1 MLAIERENRD
11 VSYYR
16 NLEKEQKLTETFIKW
31 CKNNHVR
38 YRINPT
44 DSSKNLLGSDITIRY
59 NNKTYEVDLK
69 GCQYRY
75 DTVALSY
82 SRSYD
87 GIHWAD
93 CLAKSN
99 KITDLYVFIDELDNI
114 YGITREEV
122 IFRFDDYR
130 KSEAAKENAGHHNKV
145 IIIPK
150 DELRILS

>member
-16 NLEKEQKLTETFIKW
+16 NLEKEKKLTETFINW
-31 CKNNHVR
+31 CKNNHIR

-44 DSSKNLLGSDITIRY
+44 DSSKNLLGSDVTIKY
-59 NNKTYEVDLK
+59 NDRIYEVDLK
-69 GCQYRY
+69 GTQYRY

-87 GIHWAD
+87 GIRWED
-93 CLAKSN
+93 CLTKSN
-99 KITDLYVFIDELDNI
+99 KITDLYIFIDELDNI

-122 IFRFDDYR
+122 IFRFDDYK
-130 KSEAAKENAGHHNKV
+130 KSEASKENAGHHNKV

-150 DELRILS
+150 DELRIL